1 MKIEFLSVPDKAKL
15 PGIPNKI
22 FLYGVGGF
30 ATEIAAILE
39 KFQIKI
45 LGFIDHVQAPLDD
58 WVGYK
63 YAPFFKVDE
72 VLLTKDST
80 VVIAVHNLHGD
91 LQKIVERIFI
101 VNSYVQI
108 ISPVEL
114 TNHLS
119 VAGVNIE
126 NYWLTSDQGLFDRN
140 IAQIHAFRTLLSDE
154 KSKLLFEQ
162 IIEYRRGGRVDALPK
177 TEILEHQYI
186 PMDLPTPPRNI
197 RMIELGA
204 YSGDN
209 LREFVRRGLNIEF
222 ALSLEPD
229 LHNFSLLVSTI
240 TELNLRNVFA
250 LPLAGWNQTE
260 TLKFNDSGN
269 AGAVMNQNGES
280 TITATSIDDIVG
292 LSEINFIKMDIE
304 GAEFFALMGAKNVI
318 LQNTPHLAISVY
330 HRPDDLWNIGLKI
343 EEFANGRYKYFL
355 RQYGHQLF
363 DTILY
368 AIPTEK
374 I

>member
-1 MKIEFLSVPDKAKL
+1 MRIEFLSVPEKSKL
-15 PGIPNKI
+15 PGIPNRI

-63 YAPFFKVDE
+63 LAPFFKVGE
-72 VLLTKDST
+72 VSLTKDST
-80 VVIAVHNLHGD
+80 VVIAVHNLHAN
-91 LQKIVERIFI
+91 LQQIVERIFRVDSHI
-101 VNSYVQI
+101 QI

-114 TNHLS
+114 TNQLS
-119 VAGVNIE
+119 IAGVKIE
-126 NYWLTSDQGLFDRN
+126 NYWLTSDQRIFDRN
-140 IAQIHAFRTLLSDE
+140 QARIQAFRNLLSDE
-154 KSKLLFEQ
+154 KSILLLDQ
-162 IIEYRRGGRVDALPK
+162 IIEYRRGGQIDTLPK

-186 PMDLPTPPRNI
+186 PIDLPTPPKNI
-197 RMIELGA
+197 RMVELGA

-209 LREFVRRGLNIEF
+209 LREFVQRGLNIEF

-240 TELNLRNVFA
+240 AELDLRNVFA

-260 TLKFNDSGN
+260 TLMFSDSGN
-269 AGAVMNQNGES
+269 AGAVMNENGES
-280 TITATSIDDIVG
+280 AVTATSIDEIVG
-292 LSEINFIKMDIE
+292 SSKINFIKMDIE
-304 GAEFFALMGAKNVI
+304 GAELCALMGAKNI
-318 LQNTPHLAISVY
+318 IQQNTPHLAISVY

-368 AIPTEK
+368 AIPT
-374 I
+374 